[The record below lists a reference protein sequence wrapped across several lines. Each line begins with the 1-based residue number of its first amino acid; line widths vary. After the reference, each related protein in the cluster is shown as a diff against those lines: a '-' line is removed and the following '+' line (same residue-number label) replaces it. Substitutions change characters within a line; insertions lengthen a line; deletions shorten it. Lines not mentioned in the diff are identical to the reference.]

1 LNPVLALAT
10 AAALAVPAV
19 ASAQGD
25 PVMPLSQVQR
35 GMQCTARSV
44 IHGTDISTFDT
55 EVLDV
60 IAGDAADDARILIR
74 VSGPAVDETG
84 IGPGFSGSPIY
95 CPDGDGVQ
103 RVIGAISEGIG
114 EYGNKVALATPIE
127 QMLAEPVSPPSSARH
142 DPALLRR
149 AHRLSLP
156 LTISGVSAPIASVIR
171 RVAAG
176 AGRTVLAGPSAPR
189 QAAPAAPLVPGSAFS
204 IGYVSGDLSTG
215 AIGTVAYVDG
225 DQVWGF
231 GHPLDSVGRRDL
243 FLQGAYVY
251 DIVNNP
257 LGVGDASTYKL
268 AAPTDNVGAL
278 LGDGID
284 AVTGRMG
291 VLPDSFPMT
300 VFAVDQ
306 DTGNRVILRSQVAD
320 ETSVGNPSGAS
331 PISGI
336 AAVAAGQAT
345 YEVLR
350 GSPARQS
357 GALCMHIAI
366 AERAKPL
373 SFCNTYVG
381 GTPGQAGVIGSPAV
395 SDVSEAVGILDG
407 YQFEPLHVKSVAID
421 LSARRGLSQAYLVGL
436 TGPRVLHRG
445 RTYRFKALLHRVHG
459 AKLTRTLKIHVSR
472 GLHRGFHQLVVR
484 GTASDTSGGLSD
496 GDLSIILGFDPGAS
510 SSDDPGPRS
519 ITALA
524 HAIAGIHRY
533 DGVTADFRGGHGL
546 ESRKRIFRDPN
557 LRVSGTQRYDVI
569 VRR

>member
-1 LNPVLALAT
+1 LKPVLALAI

-35 GMQCTARSV
+35 GMHCTARSV

-95 CPDGDGVQ
+95 CPDGDGVA

-127 QMLAEPVSPPSSARH
+127 QMLAEPVSPPASARR

-156 LTISGVSAPIASVIR
+156 LTVSGVSAPIASVIR
-171 RVAAG
+171 RAAAH

-189 QAAPAAPLVPGSAFS
+189 QAGPAPALVPGSAFS
-204 IGYVSGDLSTG
+204 VGYSSGDLSSG
-215 AIGTVAYVDG
+215 AIGTIAYVDG

-268 AAPTDNVGAL
+268 AAPTDNVGTL

-284 AVTGRMG
+284 AVTGRLG

-300 VFAVDQ
+300 VFALDQ
-306 DTGNRVILRSQVAD
+306 DTGNKVVLRSQVAD
-320 ETSVGNPSGAS
+320 ETSVGDPAGAS
-331 PISGI
+331 PVSGI
-336 AAVAAGQAT
+336 AAVAAGQAS
-345 YEVLR
+345 YEVMR

-357 GALCMHIAI
+357 GGLCMQITI

-373 SFCNTYVG
+373 GFCNTYVG
-381 GTPGQAGVIGSPAV
+381 GTPGQAGVVGSPAV
-395 SDVSEAVGILDG
+395 SDVSEAIGIVDA
-407 YQFEPLHVKSVAID
+407 YQFDALHVKSVSID
-421 LSARRGLSQAYLVGL
+421 LRARRGLSQAYIVGL
-436 TGPRVLHRG
+436 RGPHVVHRG
-445 RTYRFKALLHRVHG
+445 GTYRFTALLHRVHG

-484 GTASDTSGGLSD
+484 GTPSDTSGAPSD
-496 GDLSIILGFDPGAS
+496 EDLSIILGFDDSG
-510 SSDDPGPRS
+510 SSDDPGPRT
-519 ITALA
+519 IKALA
-524 HAIAGIHRY
+524 HAVAKIHRY
-533 DGVTADFRGGHGL
+533 DGVTADFRGEGGL
-546 ESRKRIFRDPN
+546 ESRTRVFRDPN
-557 LRVSGTQRYDVI
+557 LRVSGTERFDVI

>member
-1 LNPVLALAT
+1 
-10 AAALAVPAV
+10 
-19 ASAQGD
+19 
-25 PVMPLSQVQR
+25 MPLSQVQR
-35 GMQCTARSV
+35 GMHCTALSV
-44 IHGTDISTFDT
+44 IHGTDVSSFDAA
-55 EVLDV
+55 VLDV
-60 IAGDAADDARILIR
+60 VAGDTTSDARILIR
-74 VSGPAVDETG
+74 VSGPAIDDTG

-95 CPDGDGVQ
+95 CKDGDGVS

-127 QMLAEPVSPPSSARH
+127 QMLAEPVTPPAAARR
-142 DPALLRR
+142 DPALLRH
-149 AHRLSLP
+149 AHKLSLP
-156 LTISGVSAPIASVIR
+156 LTLSGVSAPLASVIQ
-171 RVAAG
+171 RVAAH
-176 AGRTVLAGPSAPR
+176 AGRSVVAGPAAPR
-189 QAAPAAPLVPGSAFS
+189 QAGAAPPLVPGSAFS
-204 IGYVSGDLSTG
+204 VGYSSGDLSTG
-215 AIGTVAYVDG
+215 AIGTVTYVDG

-268 AAPTDNVGAL
+268 AAPTNNVGAL

-300 VFAVDQ
+300 VFALDQ
-306 DTGNRVILRSQVAD
+306 DTGNKVVLRSQVAD
-320 ETSVGNPSGAS
+320 ETTVGNPSGAS

-357 GALCMHIAI
+357 GGLCIHITI

-373 SFCNTYVG
+373 GFCNTYVG
-381 GTPGQAGVIGSPAV
+381 GTPGQAGVVGSPAV
-395 SDVSEAVGILDG
+395 SDVSEAVGILDA
-407 YQFEPLHVKSVAID
+407 YQFEPLHLKSVAID
-421 LSARRGLSQAYLVGL
+421 LRARRGLSQAYLVGL
-436 TGPRVLHRG
+436 RGPHVLRRG
-445 RTYRFKALLHRVHG
+445 RTYRFTAMLHRVHG
-459 AKLTRTLKIHVSR
+459 AKLTRTLKIRVSR
-472 GLHRGFHQLVVR
+472 GVRRGFHQLVVR
-484 GTASDTSGGLSD
+484 GTPSDTSGAPSD
-496 GDLSIILGFDPGAS
+496 SDLSIILGFDPGS

-519 ITALA
+519 IKALA
-524 HAIAGIHRY
+524 HAIAGLHRY
-533 DGVTADFRGGHGL
+533 DGVTADFRGGGGL
-546 ESRKRIFRDPN
+546 ESRRRVFRDPN
-557 LRVSGTQRYDVI
+557 LRVSGTQRYDVL